1 MVGAVLVRDGRVVGE
16 GFHRRPG
23 EPHAEILAL
32 AGAGERARG
41 ATLFVNLEP
50 CSHHGRTPPCADAL
64 VAAGI
69 ARVVACH
76 RDPDPRVSGRGFD
89 LLRQAGIAV
98 EVGASADAAVELNF
112 RFLVNRVLS
121 RPQVTLKWAMSLDG
135 KIATV
140 AGESQWISGTAA
152 RRWALALR
160 EEHDAILVGVG
171 TVLADDPRLD
181 RRLGR
186 AGGPILRVVLD
197 RRLRTPLAA
206 KLFEVPG
213 PVVIYSESRD
223 AARFRELSG
232 RGAEVVRAAR
242 GHAGDRARRSRRT
255 GGLEPA
261 RRGGPRYRDGLLRRR
276 ALRSAGGGGGS
287 AAAGRTDGPRTARGP
302 RRGTTCRSPFGRA
315 AEGPKVRYGSG
326 AVRIQRE
333 MFTGIVRELGTL
345 IAAPANSGQGGV
357 RLLIGHSAELGR
369 LLAPGASLGVSG
381 VCLTVLDTD
390 ARSEVV
396 SEVELSRET
405 LARTRLGRLRSG
417 DRVNLEPAL
426 RAGDPLGGHWVQ
438 GHVDTVATLV
448 RRDDREAHSEFTVAI
463 PRGMASYVV
472 EKGSVA
478 LDGVSLTVASCS
490 LESFTVAL
498 IPHTLEVTTLGGARP
513 GSRFHFEAD
522 VLAKYVERML
532 LVRGLIPAPVGSG
545 QGS

>member
-1 MVGAVLVRDGRVVGE
+1 
-16 GFHRRPG
+16 
-23 EPHAEILAL
+23 
-32 AGAGERARG
+32 
-41 ATLFVNLEP
+41 
-50 CSHHGRTPPCADAL
+50 
-64 VAAGI
+64 
-69 ARVVACH
+69 
-76 RDPDPRVSGRGFD
+76 
-89 LLRQAGIAV
+89 
-98 EVGASADAAVELNF
+98 
-112 RFLVNRVLS
+112 
-121 RPQVTLKWAMSLDG
+121 
-135 KIATV
+135 
-140 AGESQWISGTAA
+140 
-152 RRWALALR
+152 
-160 EEHDAILVGVG
+160 
-171 TVLADDPRLD
+171 
-181 RRLGR
+181 
-186 AGGPILRVVLD
+186 
-197 RRLRTPLAA
+197 
-206 KLFEVPG
+206 
-213 PVVIYSESRD
+213 
-223 AARFRELSG
+223 
-232 RGAEVVRAAR
+232 
-242 GHAGDRARRSRRT
+242 
-255 GGLEPA
+255 
-261 RRGGPRYRDGLLRRR
+261 
-276 ALRSAGGGGGS
+276 
-287 AAAGRTDGPRTARGP
+287 
-302 RRGTTCRSPFGRA
+302 
-315 AEGPKVRYGSG
+315 
-326 AVRIQRE
+326 
-333 MFTGIVRELGTL
+333 
-345 IAAPANSGQGGV
+345 V

-381 VCLTVLDTD
+381 VCLTVLDTG

>member
-1 MVGAVLVRDGRVVGE
+1 M
-16 GFHRRPG
+16 
-23 EPHAEILAL
+23 
-32 AGAGERARG
+32 
-41 ATLFVNLEP
+41 
-50 CSHHGRTPPCADAL
+50 
-64 VAAGI
+64 
-69 ARVVACH
+69 
-76 RDPDPRVSGRGFD
+76 
-89 LLRQAGIAV
+89 
-98 EVGASADAAVELNF
+98 
-112 RFLVNRVLS
+112 
-121 RPQVTLKWAMSLDG
+121 
-135 KIATV
+135 
-140 AGESQWISGTAA
+140 
-152 RRWALALR
+152 
-160 EEHDAILVGVG
+160 
-171 TVLADDPRLD
+171 
-181 RRLGR
+181 
-186 AGGPILRVVLD
+186 
-197 RRLRTPLAA
+197 
-206 KLFEVPG
+206 
-213 PVVIYSESRD
+213 
-223 AARFRELSG
+223 
-232 RGAEVVRAAR
+232 
-242 GHAGDRARRSRRT
+242 
-255 GGLEPA
+255 
-261 RRGGPRYRDGLLRRR
+261 
-276 ALRSAGGGGGS
+276 
-287 AAAGRTDGPRTARGP
+287 
-302 RRGTTCRSPFGRA
+302 
-315 AEGPKVRYGSG
+315 
-326 AVRIQRE
+326 
-333 MFTGIVRELGTL
+333 
-345 IAAPANSGQGGV
+345 

-448 RRDDREAHSEFTVAI
+448 RRDDREAYSEFTVAI

>member
-1 MVGAVLVRDGRVVGE
+1 
-16 GFHRRPG
+16 
-23 EPHAEILAL
+23 
-32 AGAGERARG
+32 
-41 ATLFVNLEP
+41 
-50 CSHHGRTPPCADAL
+50 
-64 VAAGI
+64 
-69 ARVVACH
+69 
-76 RDPDPRVSGRGFD
+76 
-89 LLRQAGIAV
+89 
-98 EVGASADAAVELNF
+98 
-112 RFLVNRVLS
+112 
-121 RPQVTLKWAMSLDG
+121 
-135 KIATV
+135 
-140 AGESQWISGTAA
+140 
-152 RRWALALR
+152 
-160 EEHDAILVGVG
+160 
-171 TVLADDPRLD
+171 
-181 RRLGR
+181 
-186 AGGPILRVVLD
+186 
-197 RRLRTPLAA
+197 
-206 KLFEVPG
+206 
-213 PVVIYSESRD
+213 
-223 AARFRELSG
+223 
-232 RGAEVVRAAR
+232 
-242 GHAGDRARRSRRT
+242 
-255 GGLEPA
+255 
-261 RRGGPRYRDGLLRRR
+261 
-276 ALRSAGGGGGS
+276 
-287 AAAGRTDGPRTARGP
+287 
-302 RRGTTCRSPFGRA
+302 
-315 AEGPKVRYGSG
+315 
-326 AVRIQRE
+326 

-448 RRDDREAHSEFTVAI
+448 RRDDREAYSEFTVAI

>member
-1 MVGAVLVRDGRVVGE
+1 
-16 GFHRRPG
+16 
-23 EPHAEILAL
+23 
-32 AGAGERARG
+32 
-41 ATLFVNLEP
+41 
-50 CSHHGRTPPCADAL
+50 
-64 VAAGI
+64 
-69 ARVVACH
+69 
-76 RDPDPRVSGRGFD
+76 
-89 LLRQAGIAV
+89 
-98 EVGASADAAVELNF
+98 
-112 RFLVNRVLS
+112 
-121 RPQVTLKWAMSLDG
+121 
-135 KIATV
+135 
-140 AGESQWISGTAA
+140 
-152 RRWALALR
+152 
-160 EEHDAILVGVG
+160 
-171 TVLADDPRLD
+171 
-181 RRLGR
+181 
-186 AGGPILRVVLD
+186 
-197 RRLRTPLAA
+197 
-206 KLFEVPG
+206 
-213 PVVIYSESRD
+213 
-223 AARFRELSG
+223 
-232 RGAEVVRAAR
+232 
-242 GHAGDRARRSRRT
+242 
-255 GGLEPA
+255 
-261 RRGGPRYRDGLLRRR
+261 
-276 ALRSAGGGGGS
+276 
-287 AAAGRTDGPRTARGP
+287 
-302 RRGTTCRSPFGRA
+302 
-315 AEGPKVRYGSG
+315 
-326 AVRIQRE
+326 

-405 LARTRLGRLRSG
+405 LARTRLGRLRTG

-478 LDGVSLTVASCS
+478 LDGVSLTVASCN

>member
-1 MVGAVLVRDGRVVGE
+1 
-16 GFHRRPG
+16 
-23 EPHAEILAL
+23 
-32 AGAGERARG
+32 
-41 ATLFVNLEP
+41 
-50 CSHHGRTPPCADAL
+50 
-64 VAAGI
+64 
-69 ARVVACH
+69 
-76 RDPDPRVSGRGFD
+76 
-89 LLRQAGIAV
+89 
-98 EVGASADAAVELNF
+98 
-112 RFLVNRVLS
+112 
-121 RPQVTLKWAMSLDG
+121 
-135 KIATV
+135 
-140 AGESQWISGTAA
+140 
-152 RRWALALR
+152 
-160 EEHDAILVGVG
+160 
-171 TVLADDPRLD
+171 
-181 RRLGR
+181 
-186 AGGPILRVVLD
+186 
-197 RRLRTPLAA
+197 
-206 KLFEVPG
+206 
-213 PVVIYSESRD
+213 
-223 AARFRELSG
+223 
-232 RGAEVVRAAR
+232 
-242 GHAGDRARRSRRT
+242 
-255 GGLEPA
+255 
-261 RRGGPRYRDGLLRRR
+261 
-276 ALRSAGGGGGS
+276 
-287 AAAGRTDGPRTARGP
+287 
-302 RRGTTCRSPFGRA
+302 
-315 AEGPKVRYGSG
+315 
-326 AVRIQRE
+326 

-472 EKGSVA
+472 EKDSVA

>member
-1 MVGAVLVRDGRVVGE
+1 
-16 GFHRRPG
+16 
-23 EPHAEILAL
+23 
-32 AGAGERARG
+32 
-41 ATLFVNLEP
+41 
-50 CSHHGRTPPCADAL
+50 
-64 VAAGI
+64 
-69 ARVVACH
+69 
-76 RDPDPRVSGRGFD
+76 
-89 LLRQAGIAV
+89 
-98 EVGASADAAVELNF
+98 
-112 RFLVNRVLS
+112 
-121 RPQVTLKWAMSLDG
+121 
-135 KIATV
+135 
-140 AGESQWISGTAA
+140 
-152 RRWALALR
+152 
-160 EEHDAILVGVG
+160 
-171 TVLADDPRLD
+171 
-181 RRLGR
+181 
-186 AGGPILRVVLD
+186 
-197 RRLRTPLAA
+197 
-206 KLFEVPG
+206 
-213 PVVIYSESRD
+213 
-223 AARFRELSG
+223 
-232 RGAEVVRAAR
+232 
-242 GHAGDRARRSRRT
+242 
-255 GGLEPA
+255 
-261 RRGGPRYRDGLLRRR
+261 
-276 ALRSAGGGGGS
+276 
-287 AAAGRTDGPRTARGP
+287 
-302 RRGTTCRSPFGRA
+302 
-315 AEGPKVRYGSG
+315 
-326 AVRIQRE
+326 

-381 VCLTVLDTD
+381 VCLTVLDTG

-478 LDGVSLTVASCS
+478 LDGVSLTVASCN